1 MTLDSTLRAKA
12 LAHGIRPGLE
22 RITALLDMLGR
33 PQDRHPVVHVAGT
46 NGKGSVCAFLSSILQ
61 AAGYRVGRYTSPH
74 LISYRERMRVNE
86 RPITEPELEDEL
98 SRVTAL
104 AEQLDASWGPTTEF
118 ELLTAAAFSWFA
130 RQPLDL
136 LILEVGL
143 GGRLDAT
150 NVVERPEM
158 TAITRIARDHTALLG
173 DTVEAIAR
181 EKAGILKG
189 GVPVVTGAEGTALA
203 AIQAIADQ
211 LGVRVRHAAEAEWL
225 APGER
230 TDRVQVAGETHEIG
244 LLGAY
249 QARNAALAL
258 GMVAELRE
266 RGWAIAPEA
275 VQKGLAEARWPGRM
289 DRWTAPGGQAYWLDG
304 AHNLDGA
311 EALAMALTDRP
322 APEGRIL
329 LMGVLADKEP
339 RAMIERLAPLAQTLI
354 LTMPPNTR
362 GMDPREL
369 APLPVHPD
377 LHRASDWHEALRMA
391 QTHAA
396 GREIVV
402 AGSLYLIG
410 AVCAELGYEI

>member
-22 RITALLDMLGR
+22 RVTALLDMLGR

-74 LISYRERMRVNE
+74 LVSYRERMRVNE
-86 RPITEPELEDEL
+86 RPITEAELAAEL

-130 RQPLDL
+130 RQPIDL

-173 DTVEAIAR
+173 DTPEAIAR
-181 EKAGILKG
+181 EKAGILKA

-203 AIQAIADQ
+203 EIRAIADR
-211 LGVRVRHAAEAEWL
+211 LGSPVRPASEAVWL
-225 APGER
+225 APGDR
-230 TDRVQVAGETHEIG
+230 TDRAQVGGEGYELG

-249 QARNAALAL
+249 QAGNAALAL
-258 GMVAELRE
+258 GLVEGLRE
-266 RGWAIAPEA
+266 RGWTIAPEA
-275 VQKGLAEARWPGRM
+275 VRKGLAEARWPGRM
-289 DRWTAPGGQAYWLDG
+289 DRWQAPDGQAYWLDG
-304 AHNLDGA
+304 AHNLDGV
-311 EALAMALTDRP
+311 EALARALMDRP
-322 APEGRIL
+322 APEGRVL
-329 LMGVLADKEP
+329 VVGVLADKEP
-339 RAMIERLAPLAQTLI
+339 QAMIERLAPLAQTLI
-354 LTMPPNTR
+354 LTMPPNAR
-362 GMDPREL
+362 GLDPRAL
-369 APLPVHPD
+369 GPMIPHPD
-377 LHRASDWHEALRMA
+377 LHRVADWKEALTMA
-391 QTHAA
+391 QALA
-396 GREIVV
+396 EGREIVV
-402 AGSLYLIG
+402 AGSLYLVG
-410 AVCAELGYEI
+410 AVCAELGYAI